1 MAQKNERDREASV
14 HIGNLDDR
22 ATDELI
28 WELMVQAGPVVNVHL
43 PKGRVTHSMQGYRF
57 CEFQSAEDADYAVKI
72 MNMVKLFG
80 KPMRANKSA
89 NDRRLLDVGAKLFIG
104 NLDPDVDK
112 KLFFDTFAAFGPL
125 YNLL

>member
-1 MAQKNERDREASV
+1 
-14 HIGNLDDR
+14 
-22 ATDELI
+22 
-28 WELMVQAGPVVNVHL
+28 MVQAGPVVNVHL
-43 PKGRVTHSMQGYRF
+43 PKDRVTQSTQGYRF

-112 KLFFDTFAAFGPL
+112 KLFFDTFAAPGPL
-125 YNLL
+125 YNLF